1 MSAKHSYD
9 PCRSS
14 LWTASPQPY
23 SGGTLSQSEVS
34 LLTDRK
40 KRLIGRHLP
49 PPAHSSQ
56 LTILGSRDNTSGGS
70 RLCLSAGGSWCC
82 LRLGKKKEEK

>member
-34 LLTDRK
+34 LLTDR
-40 KRLIGRHLP
+40 RETDRET
-49 PPAHSSQ
+49 PAPASTF
-56 LTILGSRDNTSGGS
+56 LTTYHTWFQGQHQWGQPFVPE
-70 RLCLSAGGSWCC
+70 CWW
-82 LRLGKKKEEK
+82 